1 MTGTFLL
8 KRIYCSVLLG
18 GRILIPPVN
27 REILGYKASLNV
39 SAALAVMIEGGIKIR
54 LGGMIPEL
62 KY

>member
-8 KRIYCSVLLG
+8 KRIYCSVSLG

-54 LGGMIPEL
+54 LRWNESRN
-62 KY
+62 